1 MSLLLIKELKAPPK
15 AKKKLPQPSDVVDP
29 EEQKELILEVLLLL
43 LGAMVT

>member
-1 MSLLLIKELKAPPK
+1 MSLSLIKELKAPPK

-29 EEQKELILEVLLLL
+29 EEQKELILEVEVLL